1 VCTALL
7 LKLEVCTPVCV
18 CVCVCVCVL
27 LKLEVYTALL
37 VTSPS
42 YPTCVPMWVF
52 RCVFLCG
59 CSDVCSY
66 VGVPMCVPK
75 CARGVN
81 GSLGHQPQFPWFS

>member
-1 VCTALL
+1 MCTALL

-18 CVCVCVCVL
+18 CVCVCVC
-27 LKLEVYTALL
+27 L
-37 VTSPS
+37 VEARGVHGSLGHKPQL
-42 YPTCVPMWVF
+42 PH
-52 RCVFLCG
+52 
-59 CSDVCSY
+59 VCAY